1 MSRRRQ
7 QNRDDEDNGFAE
19 WGGYMEAKKAKLRE
33 QYKETT
39 AKEVEKLS
47 DIFTGVSI
55 LVNGLT
61 NPSSDQLKLL
71 MAQHGGTFHL
81 YQSSTTTHI
90 IASNLPNVKI
100 NKLGSVPIVKPSWI
114 TDSIALNKLLD
125 YKRYLL
131 YTNQTTTQPPL
142 DFPVVAKTASDPHFL
157 EEFYSNSRLHLIS
170 TLGAE
175 YKQFISDLREK
186 PRDFPGRVKLSHVP
200 KTGAVPQTPVVMHID
215 MDCFF
220 VSVGLRTRP
229 ELRGL
234 PVAVTHARRAQLNPN
249 KEREETVTLNM
260 DRMPEGVE
268 LRMIDGRSS
277 MSEVAS
283 CSYEARKCGVKNGMF
298 LGAAAKLCPQIKT
311 IPYDFEGYKEVS
323 MVLYKT
329 LASYT
334 LNIEA
339 VSCDEMYVE
348 VSDLLKSYDLSVEDW
363 ANHIR
368 DEIKTATGCPCS
380 TGFGSNRLQARLATK
395 KAKPDGS
402 YYLKPEDVESYLAE
416 IALADLPGVGYAT
429 LSKLKS
435 LGLETC
441 GDVQVASLGVLQ
453 RELGAKMGETLLEQ
467 AKGIDRKPLN
477 YTHERKSVS
486 AEINYGIRFKT
497 INECY
502 NFLESLGNEVWSRLN
517 EIKMRA
523 KTVTLKL
530 MIRAADAPL
539 ETAKFLGH
547 GLCDSVSKSQTL
559 AHHISDVKILHRE
572 VRTLYDKMNVNYAEL
587 RGLGVQLTKLE
598 KLAPINPTLSNFLQQ
613 ESKKIQPTG
622 DKTASRGR
630 ELVRPPSGEKVAT
643 RGRPRKNSKGQ
654 KNSLSNF
661 FKNKKEIT
669 GQNKSVEIKKAEV
682 DLNVLQELPPEIR
695 AEIIKEY
702 NLETPAPKPPLESP
716 ETAPPAKKSPFSGLN
731 WPQLKPILYKW
742 LQSEQKPDNYDVVL
756 LGEHFRQ
763 SAITRDIDWLPTAM
777 NFLYRNFAQM
787 NCCWHKA
794 YHKIVDLV
802 QQGMVA
808 RYGGTLLIKR
818 DFDCL
823 NCF

>member
-19 WGGYMEAKKAKLRE
+19 WGGYFEAKKAKLRE
-33 QYKETT
+33 QYKETA
-39 AKEVEKLS
+39 AKQVEKIS

-55 LVNGLT
+55 FVNGLT

-81 YQSSTTTHI
+81 YQSSSTTHI

-100 NKLGSVPIVKPSWI
+100 NKLGSLPIVKPSWV

-131 YTNQTTTQPPL
+131 YTNQSTSQPRL
-142 DFPVVAKTASDPHFL
+142 DFPVVPKTASDPHFL
-157 EEFYSNSRLHLIS
+157 QEFYSNSRLHLIS

-175 YKQFISDLREK
+175 FKQFIADLRDK
-186 PRDFPGRVKLSHVP
+186 PREFPGRSKLEVS
-200 KTGAVPQTPVVMHID
+200 KTGAPPQTPVVMHID

-260 DRMPEGVE
+260 DRVAQGGE
-268 LRMIDGRSS
+268 LGMIDGRSS

-283 CSYEARKCGVKNGMF
+283 CSYEARKCGVRNGMF

-323 MVLYKT
+323 MILYKT
-329 LASYT
+329 LSSYT

-348 VSDLLKSYDLSVEDW
+348 VTDLLKTFNLSVEEW

-368 DEIKTATGCPCS
+368 GEIKTATGCPCS
-380 TGFGSNRLQARLATK
+380 AGFGSNRLQARLATK
-395 KAKPDGS
+395 KAKPDGF
-402 YYLKPEDVESYLAE
+402 YYLKPEDVESYMAE

-429 LSKLKS
+429 LNKLKS

-453 RELGAKMGETLLEQ
+453 KELGAKMGETLLEQ
-467 AKGIDRKPLN
+467 AKGIDQKPLN
-477 YTHERKSVS
+477 YHHERKSVS

-497 INECY
+497 IDECY

-523 KTVTLKL
+523 KTVTLKV
-530 MIRAADAPL
+530 MIRAPDAPL

-547 GLCDSVSKSQTL
+547 GLCDSVSKSVTI
-559 AHHISDVKILHRE
+559 AHHISDVKILQRE
-572 VRTLYDKMNVNYAEL
+572 IRSLYEKMNVNYGEL

-613 ESKKIQPTG
+613 ESKKSDSSDTV
-622 DKTASRGR
+622 KS
-630 ELVRPPSGEKVAT
+630 KMAT

-654 KNSLSNF
+654 KNSLSDF
-661 FKNKKEIT
+661 FKNKKET
-669 GQNKSVEIKKAEV
+669 PVQNKPLEMKPTEV
-682 DLNVLQELPPEIR
+682 DPEVLKELPPEIR

-702 NLETPAPKPPLESP
+702 NLAPKPPVKKSLTWP
-716 ETAPPAKKSPFSGLN
+716 QIKPPVKKSPFSGLT
-731 WPQLKPILYKW
+731 WPQIKPILHKW
-742 LQSEQKPDNYDVVL
+742 LQSEQKPDDYDVTL

-763 SAITRDIDWLPTAM
+763 LAIDRDIDWLPTAM
-777 NFLYRNFAQM
+777 NFLYRNFGEM
-787 NCCWHKA
+787 NCFWHKA

-823 NCF
+823 HCV